1 MTSGPKARMLADGR
15 RLHLNH
21 GPIDLIVEAFG
32 ATAEVSRAY
41 GQAEARFAGILAEL
55 AAELACLRKPVRSP
69 RWRPRGTVAGRMMA
83 AAWPHRA
90 TFVTPMAAV
99 AGAVADEMLAA
110 LTAGGAL
117 RRAYVNDGGDI
128 AFHLTPGETLTAG
141 LVGDYHLPAIDAT
154 CSLTYPMTVRGIATS
169 GWKGRS
175 FSLGV
180 ADSVTVL
187 AADAAAADVA
197 ATLIANAVNVD
208 DPAIERAPAAS
219 LDPDSDLGERL
230 VTVGVGDLEAGT
242 VEAALDAGVTVA
254 AALERAGLVCA
265 AVLVLQQRYRMVGD
279 APPRLIAAHAA

>member
-1 MTSGPKARMLADGR
+1 MVDGAQVRMLPDGR

-21 GPIDLIVEAFG
+21 GPIDLIVEAMG
-32 ATAEVSRAY
+32 AGDEVARAY
-41 GQAEARFAGILAEL
+41 DQAEARFAGILDEL
-55 AAELACLRKPVRSP
+55 AAELARLMTPVGSP
-69 RWRPRGTVAGRMMA
+69 RWRPRGTVAQRMMA

-110 LTAGGAL
+110 LTAGRAL

-141 LVGDYHLPAIDAT
+141 LVGDYHLPAIDTT
-154 CSLTYPMTVRGIATS
+154 CSLTHPMTVRGIATS

-208 DPAIERAPAAS
+208 DPAIERAPALS

-230 VTVGVGDLEAGT
+230 VTVGVGDLEAGA

-254 AALERAGLVCA
+254 AALERAGLVLA
-265 AVLVLQQRYRMVGD
+265 AVLVLQRRYRVVGD
-279 APPRLIAAHAA
+279 APAGLIAAHAA

>member
-1 MTSGPKARMLADGR
+1 MADGPEARMLPDGR

-32 ATAEVSRAY
+32 AGDEVARAY
-41 GQAEARFAGILAEL
+41 GQAEARFAGILDEL
-55 AAELACLRKPVRSP
+55 AAELARLRTPVRSP
-69 RWRPRGTVAGRMMA
+69 RWLPRGTVAGRMMA

-110 LTAGGAL
+110 LTAGRTL

-180 ADSVTVL
+180 ADSVAVL

-219 LDPDSDLGERL
+219 LDPDSDLGPRP
-230 VTVGVGDLEAGT
+230 VTVAVGRLGAGA

-254 AALERAGLVCA
+254 AALEQTGLVCA
-265 AVLVLQQRYRMVGD
+265 AVLVLQQRYRVVGD
-279 APPRLIAAHAA
+279 APAGLIAAHAA

>member
-1 MTSGPKARMLADGR
+1 MPDWPQVRMLPDGR

-32 ATAEVSRAY
+32 ATDEVARAY
-41 GQAEARFAGILAEL
+41 GQAEARFAGILPEL
-55 AAELACLRKPVRSP
+55 AAELERLRAPVRRP
-69 RWRPRGTVAGRMMA
+69 RWRPDGMVARRMMA

-110 LTAGGAL
+110 LTAGRAL

-141 LVGDYHLPAIDAT
+141 LIGDYHLPAIDAT
-154 CSLTYPMTVRGIATS
+154 CSLTYPMQVRGIATS

-175 FSLGV
+175 FSLGI
-180 ADSVTVL
+180 ADAVTVL
-187 AADAAAADVA
+187 AAAAAPADVA

-230 VTVGVGDLEAGT
+230 VTVAVGDLAAAA

-254 AALERAGLVCA
+254 RALERAGLVSA
-265 AVLVLQQRYRMVGD
+265 AVLVLQQRYRVVGD
-279 APPRLIAAHAA
+279 APPRLIAACAA